1 MKELASCQSSSICP
15 CKPVVSKIQI
25 HSFSILHTH
34 THRQNA
40 SFMHLSLFYT
50 AYFAFLGHRT
60 ASDFSTAST
69 LSLISNHAWIIFGM
83 RPITE
88 VMNLTFCNHIS
99 SSLFPSDTLLLFCFV
114 DICFFFFCFASI
126 IYLFSSYFGMQVCV
140 SVYVERQRWVPIMNN
155 AWCGFLVSE
164 TWWGRWTPP
173 RVLPPPTAHC
183 S

>member
-114 DICFFFFCFASI
+114 DICFFFLLCIHYLLVFLILWHAS
-126 IYLFSSYFGMQVCV
+126 VCECV
-140 SVYVERQRWVPIMNN
+140 
-155 AWCGFLVSE
+155 CGE
-164 TWWGRWTPP
+164 TEMGT
-173 RVLPPPTAHC
+173 HNE
-183 S
+183 